1 MQNWFKLLGTSVA
14 SIGVLAFVGSAIGA
28 EATGRNAYSRVRM
41 PSMPSMTINTTGNVS
56 TNLQKPVVV
65 PETPKPDNPK
75 PDNPKPDNPKPDEP
89 KPDEPTPDEP
99 VKPTPPECPDGGVKN
114 STYTIEGCMTDILN
128 CVNAGALA
136 GGLNDM
142 FNEDLRHSIMNGMGL
157 CQVQVEK
164 CVETV
169 RKDCKNVYRSDA
181 DVWLDFNSRRVQPE
195 YYNFILRKTG
205 LTPNQAENTCRL
217 LDKNTYGDSFT
228 AVANSGRTTAEY
240 NDTVGAYNKQQGN
253 VLVKTNPQGVRVN
266 DGNPGVDGGRG
277 HYARWD
283 ASTGECYI
291 RVAGYNKD
299 EQIKN
304 SWLFGA
310 VGNDEPAQ
318 VWKKAGETFQC
329 NKDLFGFSLMNKTN
343 TAAVVGVGGG
353 TVVGA
358 GVGALTGHGAK
369 PFDCANPE
377 HRKLMFD
384 QLRTDANLAT
394 LGEYMSA
401 ASRISSLDADIN
413 RFQCREIVELYDTY
427 RLLRTAMA
435 SCDGG
440 SSVVAEYE
448 AALVCNGY
456 DNLDECF
463 AQFEFAMP
471 CMGKGYTSAQQCLDQ
486 LASEFDAEIDD
497 EAVAGC
503 LFYPLNLAKIEGRGI
518 YCAVSDGR
526 CQTPNEL
533 KPEMDRL
540 RGVFTSELV
549 DLMQNGEASTIA
561 RNALIGAGVGAGTGA
576 LATAITAF
584 VEKNNINCRVG
595 DGLAQVAFGKAYSI
609 GSLRD
614 FYVKW
619 NLKLPDTVSPTGQ
632 VTDCASWEQMCG
644 MYNDMGLCKQAQFN
658 YRAKVGGQ
666 LVPVPSA
673 CVVSGSTCIPNYA
686 VAKSHGACE

>member
-1 MQNWFKLLGTSVA
+1 
-14 SIGVLAFVGSAIGA
+14 
-28 EATGRNAYSRVRM
+28 
-41 PSMPSMTINTTGNVS
+41 
-56 TNLQKPVVV
+56 
-65 PETPKPDNPK
+65 
-75 PDNPKPDNPKPDEP
+75 
-89 KPDEPTPDEP
+89 
-99 VKPTPPECPDGGVKN
+99 
-114 STYTIEGCMTDILN
+114 
-128 CVNAGALA
+128 
-136 GGLNDM
+136 
-142 FNEDLRHSIMNGMGL
+142 
-157 CQVQVEK
+157 
-164 CVETV
+164 
-169 RKDCKNVYRSDA
+169 
-181 DVWLDFNSRRVQPE
+181 
-195 YYNFILRKTG
+195 
-205 LTPNQAENTCRL
+205 
-217 LDKNTYGDSFT
+217 
-228 AVANSGRTTAEY
+228 
-240 NDTVGAYNKQQGN
+240 
-253 VLVKTNPQGVRVN
+253 
-266 DGNPGVDGGRG
+266 
-277 HYARWD
+277 
-283 ASTGECYI
+283 
-291 RVAGYNKD
+291 
-299 EQIKN
+299 
-304 SWLFGA
+304 
-310 VGNDEPAQ
+310 
-318 VWKKAGETFQC
+318 
-329 NKDLFGFSLMNKTN
+329 MNKTN

-440 SSVVAEYE
+440 ASVVAEYE

-486 LASEFDAEIDD
+486 LASEFDAEVDD